1 MLFFFENYSQ
11 HVKSSFILNMDLDKP
26 GIVFLFR
33 PFLFI
38 SWCYPH
44 GKVPG
49 SDSDVDSESVAFLD
63 KLKLNLSVC
72 HLILLY
78 TVKLICSYCSQYC
91 IAHYHS
97 VVTYAC

>member
-1 MLFFFENYSQ
+1 
-11 HVKSSFILNMDLDKP
+11 MDLDKS

-33 PFLFI
+33 PFLFV
-38 SWCYPH
+38 SCYPH

-49 SDSDVDSESVAFLD
+49 SDLDVDSESVAFLD

-72 HLILLY
+72 HLVLLY

-91 IAHYHS
+91 IVHCHS
-97 VVTYAC
+97 VVMYACKYVSFSLIFTSEIK